1 MIMIG
6 IDDEGENKL
15 PQLFR
20 CDPAGYYVGYK
31 ATSAGAALLPP
42 PPPPSLPDL
51 PSPIPNSHPPKP
63 PHPTPRARAHLRT
76 GATRPTA
83 ARPPLLPTAGQKEQ
97 EANNWLEKRYK
108 TDANPALSYD
118 DTVQLALACLQNVLG
133 SDLKADDVEV
143 RRAAPR
149 RLQNLGHR
157 PCPMASPAVGK
168 TRVRGEGAASSGE
181 GVGVCRRASTRC
193 RPCRLAASTLSP
205 RGCLS
210 RAVLRGAQLQHEVH
224 AVNERRGGDAA
235 HRARRARRRPAR
247 DR

>member
-31 ATSAGAALLPP
+31 ATS
-42 PPPPSLPDL
+42 
-51 PSPIPNSHPPKP
+51 
-63 PHPTPRARAHLRT
+63 
-76 GATRPTA
+76 
-83 ARPPLLPTAGQKEQ
+83 AGQKEQ

-143 RRAAPR
+143 RRPLPPPKPEAQALPHGVACSGR
-149 RLQNLGHR
+149 DAR
-157 PCPMASPAVGK
+157 A
-168 TRVRGEGAASSGE
+168 RGGCGE
-181 GVGVCRRASTRC
+181 
-193 RPCRLAASTLSP
+193 
-205 RGCLS
+205 
-210 RAVLRGAQLQHEVH
+210 LRG
-224 AVNERRGGDAA
+224 RGGRGPSRKHPLPPLPGRYLDAEPP
-235 HRARRARRRPAR
+235 RLSVARSAAWCATPT
-247 DR
+247 